1 MKRTSVPEQ
10 ALLFYIRKYLD
21 PDAQNNLV
29 RIERYVADI
38 TFTHHG
44 QKYNVEYDS
53 FSQHK
58 DSSEK
63 DYIRNSVFMNHGYK
77 VIRMRDSG
85 LDPIPNCINIPFI
98 FPNYTK
104 KSLQHA
110 SSGVMEFLSLFGIHE
125 EIDITIDLETI
136 KDMYIRA

>member
-21 PDAQNNLV
+21 PDAQNNYV
-29 RIERYVADI
+29 RIDRYVADI
-38 TFTHHG
+38 TFIYHG

-53 FSQHK
+53 FSQHNNSFEK
-58 DSSEK
+58 DS
-63 DYIRNSVFMNHGYK
+63 IRNSVFTHHGYN

-85 LDPIPNCINIPFI
+85 LEPIPNCINISFI

-104 KSLQHA
+104 KSLRQA

-125 EIDITIDLETI
+125 EIDIAADLETI